1 MLEVTC
7 VCACK
12 EGGLEVRRFKAVA
25 REANNRTD
33 CADCAEWAHVQIK
46 CFKWGVVRARSAH
59 FEHFPLF
66 SAVEKVAKLSPTGSV
81 DFCVILMTFFILTDW

>member
-25 REANNRTD
+25 REAFNRTD
-33 CADCAEWAHVQIK
+33 CADLAGCAR
-46 CFKWGVVRARSAH
+46 VRACANQV
-59 FEHFPLF
+59 F
-66 SAVEKVAKLSPTGSV
+66 
-81 DFCVILMTFFILTDW
+81 

>member
-25 REANNRTD
+25 RGAFDSLEW
-33 CADCAEWAHVQIK
+33 ADCAEWARVQ
-46 CFKWGVVRARSAH
+46 
-59 FEHFPLF
+59 
-66 SAVEKVAKLSPTGSV
+66 V
-81 DFCVILMTFFILTDW
+81 DET